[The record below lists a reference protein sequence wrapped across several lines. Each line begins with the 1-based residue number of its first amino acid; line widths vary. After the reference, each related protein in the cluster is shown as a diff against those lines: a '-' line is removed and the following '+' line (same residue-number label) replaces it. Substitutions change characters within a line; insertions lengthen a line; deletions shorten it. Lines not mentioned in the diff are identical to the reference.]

1 MYERLQRIL
10 KCAVVAALGIAA
22 TAASRSRMAAQVP
35 AGFST
40 TPIFGEEFNGNS
52 VDKKVWTYRHEGT
65 VHRNCYFD
73 SRAVTV
79 ENGHARIRI
88 FTTNNSS
95 GSQTNHCGGPTTE
108 TGTFLHTYG
117 YWEASVRF
125 QYRPGMQCG
134 FWLQSPWNGS
144 IINNPQQAG
153 VEMDV
158 FEHVQSANAT
168 SYDHAIWWNGSD
180 PYTKGVSHIGSQ
192 SNLDDGNFHAFGLA
206 WTPGSLTFYVDGI
219 QTWHL
224 SASEG
229 AISNV
234 MDYIILDTE
243 LPSAEGVPSAG
254 YGLLGSSANP
264 YMDVDYVRVYPY
276 STKTTSTTISP
287 VADAYVQDGA
297 AAATKFPNTKTLL
310 VKSGPVGSNRNAYL
324 KFDLSQITAPVLQ
337 ATLYLTP
344 MEMEGHKIVTVA
356 SYVPDNGWTD
366 RDLTWNSQPAISTK
380 LSTGTNYGVGLLTN
394 FDITAVAAAGQ
405 QLSVQIAGE
414 TPGDT
419 PASVEYGAE
428 EHGIEN
434 YRPRLVVISGGQPLG
449 SASSA
454 IELHQQ
460 RR

>member
-1 MYERLQRIL
+1 MNERLQRIA
-10 KCAVVAALGIAA
+10 KHAVIVALGIATMA
-22 TAASRSRMAAQVP
+22 VCGSCMAAQVP
-35 AGFST
+35 SGFGT
-40 TPIFGEEFNGNS
+40 TPIFDEEFSGSS
-52 VDKKVWTYRHEGT
+52 VDTKIWTYRHEGT
-65 VHRNCYFD
+65 VHRKCYFD
-73 SRAVTV
+73 SRAVAV

-95 GSQTNHCGGPTTE
+95 RLQTNHCGGLTTE
-108 TGTFLHTYG
+108 SGTFLHTYG

-158 FEHVQSANAT
+158 FEHIQSASVT

-180 PYTKGVSHIGSQ
+180 PYTKGSAHIGSQ
-192 SNLDDGNFHAFGLA
+192 NNLDDGNFHTFGLA

-224 SASEG
+224 SASDG

-234 MDYIILDTE
+234 ADYIILDTE
-243 LPSAEGVPSAG
+243 LPSAEGVPSEG
-254 YGLLGSSANP
+254 YGSLGSSANP

-276 STKTTSTTISP
+276 STKITSTTLSP
-287 VADAYVQDGA
+287 IADAYVQDGA
-297 AAATKFPNTKTLL
+297 AAATKFPNTKTLV
-310 VKSGPVGSNRNAYL
+310 VKNGPAGSNRNVYL

-344 MEMEGHKIVTVA
+344 TEVEGHNITTVA
-356 SYVPDNGWTD
+356 SYVPDDGWTD
-366 RDLTWNSQPAISTK
+366 KDLTWNNQPAISIK

-394 FDITAVAAAGQ
+394 FDITPVAAAGQ

-414 TPGDT
+414 IRGDT
-419 PASVEYGAE
+419 PVSVEYGAQ

-434 YRPRLVVISGGQPLG
+434 YRPRLVVISG
-449 SASSA
+449 SSPSEVCA
-454 IELHQQ
+454 VH
-460 RR
+460 